1 MDNFLWEEKWMLFA
15 SFYKPKNV
23 KKIMD
28 QDAGLPS
35 MDGWN
40 VKIFSDRAH
49 CGTGGMSA
57 PQKNVPHPGSC

>member
-28 QDAGLPS
+28 QDAGLPR

-40 VKIFSDRAH
+40 VKILFSDRDVGRDEWWRL
-49 CGTGGMSA
+49 CS
-57 PQKNVPHPGSC
+57 

>member
-40 VKIFSDRAH
+40 VKILFSDRV
-49 CGTGGMSA
+49 GVGG
-57 PQKNVPHPGSC
+57 QVPVLRSTC